1 MGSGPVSAGPGFSSR
16 RPPGLTNLGARQLL
30 RDIDCRPWI
39 WPPGSIPTEPI
50 SPSSSRSSWSD
61 LALSVPCTGVTAAPI
76 RRLPRRSTIWPI
88 ARTDPRSS
96 AAGRAAPPTNDWKL
110 PRHWR
115 GITLAIRAARPSGS
129 KGSTEISASMLPPGF
144 REPGFRNPGFRESGA
159 GPAAGSGRA
168 RGDGRG
174 TWLPPENA
182 PAGALKGAVNALGGA
197 VKGRA
202 GTATGV
208 AATKKGNSRGMG
220 AATKAAIAGP
230 ERRLRRNDRLLGL

>member
-1 MGSGPVSAGPGFSSR
+1 
-16 RPPGLTNLGARQLL
+16 
-30 RDIDCRPWI
+30 
-39 WPPGSIPTEPI
+39 
-50 SPSSSRSSWSD
+50 
-61 LALSVPCTGVTAAPI
+61 
-76 RRLPRRSTIWPI
+76 
-88 ARTDPRSS
+88 
-96 AAGRAAPPTNDWKL
+96 
-110 PRHWR
+110 
-115 GITLAIRAARPSGS
+115 
-129 KGSTEISASMLPPGF
+129 MLPPGF
-144 REPGFRNPGFRESGA
+144 REPGFGNPGFREPGA

-182 PAGALKGAVNALGGA
+182 PAGGLKKGAVKALGGA